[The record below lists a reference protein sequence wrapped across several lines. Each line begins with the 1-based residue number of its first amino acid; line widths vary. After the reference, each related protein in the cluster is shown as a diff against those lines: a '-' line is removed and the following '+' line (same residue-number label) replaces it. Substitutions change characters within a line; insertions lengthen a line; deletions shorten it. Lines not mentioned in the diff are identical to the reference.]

1 MVTSR
6 AIDTMKKTIRI
17 TAFVLLGLVVVLLG
31 VQWWLGAKVRKE
43 LEKEVWTASHGA
55 YQLEI
60 GSSRVSLLSRTVVLK
75 NITLRAD
82 TTVLNKKQGTVRD
95 VNASI
100 DKISATGVRFR
111 FKDHPTHV
119 LLRKFTIE
127 SPRIA
132 LTTATALKDTTGAA
146 KPALQGLRQ
155 TLDRFEIGKFE
166 LNNGQVKLVQQ
177 QASDT
182 TTYEWKD
189 WLVALDDL
197 RFGEQANH
205 DGTPFHTTDIRMY
218 IPRLRQTTAVK
229 KTLLEVE
236 NIQYRGRDGI
246 LQTDSITLV
255 PQGKRYQYAA
265 QTPGHPDWTE
275 IRSAG
280 IRFAGFDPNRL
291 VDMNLVTTDS
301 VLVRPTRIE
310 SYKNR
315 QLVATPRVKN
325 LFYESVQRLPF
336 GIDFRNVA
344 IERVDVVYE
353 ELSPAGETPGRITFD
368 NLQGNFDRLTNVTD
382 STHLFNKLVA
392 TGKLMNR
399 GNMDVTFL
407 FPVDSLQNHFEVQGT
422 LGAIPLTAINPM
434 ITPLAH
440 VDIQSGHI
448 SGMSFHIAGSGTE
461 SHVQM
466 QLLYEKLEIMLLK
479 HKKDQLKERPGLS
492 KLVNNLILKDSNPKN
507 GKTRNAEGKA
517 KRDFQRSQFN
527 YLWKSLAAGMK
538 ETVGI
543 P

>member
-1 MVTSR
+1 MVTSH
-6 AIDTMKKTIRI
+6 AIDILKKTIRI
-17 TAFVLLGLVVVLLG
+17 TAFVLLGLVVILIG
-31 VQWWLGAKVRKE
+31 VQGWLGAKVRKE

-60 GSSRVSLLSRTVVLK
+60 GSSRVSLLNRSVVFK

-82 TTVLNKKQGTVRD
+82 TTVLNKQQGTVRD
-95 VNASI
+95 VTASI
-100 DKISATGVRFR
+100 DKISATGVRFGLKNR
-111 FKDHPTHV
+111 PTYIS
-119 LLRKFTIE
+119 LRKFTVE
-127 SPRIA
+127 SPHIDLTIA
-132 LTTATALKDTTGAA
+132 DARPDSA
-146 KPALQGLRQ
+146 KKSGSGVQRLREA
-155 TLDRFEIGKFE
+155 LDRFQIGQFE
-166 LNNGQVKLVQQ
+166 LDNGEVKLVQQ
-177 QASDT
+177 KTNDT

-189 WLVALDDL
+189 WLFALDEL
-197 RFGEQANH
+197 RFGEQANA
-205 DGTPFHTTDIRMY
+205 DGRIFHSADIRMD
-218 IPRLRQTTAVK
+218 IPLLRQTTAVK
-229 KTLLEVE
+229 TTLLEVE
-236 NIQYRGRDGI
+236 NIRYRGHDGI
-246 LQTDSITLV
+246 LQTDSITLI
-255 PQGKRYQYAA
+255 PQGKRYEYAA
-265 QTPGHPDWTE
+265 VTPGHPDWTE
-275 IRSAG
+275 IRSG
-280 IRFAGFDPNRL
+280 GVRFAGFDLSRIF
-291 VDMNLVTTDS
+291 DQNLVTTDT
-301 VLVRPTRIE
+301 LFIRPTRIE

-315 QLVATPRVKN
+315 QLVATPRVKP
-325 LFYESVQRLPF
+325 LFYESIQRLPF
-336 GIDFRNVA
+336 GIDFGNVA
-344 IERVDVVYE
+344 IQRIDVVYE
-353 ELSPAGETPGRITFD
+353 ELSPAGETPGRITFE
-368 NLQGNFDRLTNVTD
+368 NLQGQFDRLTNVTD

-399 GNMDVTFL
+399 GDMHVTFL
-407 FPVDSLQNHFEVQGT
+407 LPVDSLQNHFEVQGT

-448 SGMSFHIAGSGTE
+448 SGMSFHMAGSGTE

-492 KLVNNLILKDSNPKN
+492 KLVNNLILKDSNPMN